1 LDSKRIGI
9 VVGLK
14 AEEKIARPLGWP
26 IAIGGGRAEG
36 AVYAVHTLIARGA
49 DALVSFG
56 LAGGLDP
63 VLRPGNILVPNA
75 VHLDGQIVPC
85 DAALTAR
92 LGGPTDHV
100 LLAGETL
107 LDTADAKRRVWHS
120 LAAHAIDLETAAVAR
135 AALAHGLP
143 FAVLRAICDP
153 ANASLP
159 PAARAALDIAGGI
172 GLWRV
177 AQSLLR
183 QPSQIPDLFAL
194 AHDAE
199 TARRALK
206 QRVAR
211 LAGH

>member
-1 LDSKRIGI
+1 MDSKRIGI

-63 VLRPGNILVPNA
+63 VLRPGSILVPKA
-75 VHLDGQIVPC
+75 VHLDGHILPC
-85 DAALTAR
+85 DAALSAR
-92 LGGPTDHV
+92 VGGPTDHL
-100 LLAGETL
+100 LLAGDTL
-107 LDTADAKRRVWHS
+107 LDTADAKRRVWHAI
-120 LAAHAIDLETAAVAR
+120 AAHAIDLETAAVVR

-143 FAVLRAICDP
+143 FAVLRAVCDP

-159 PAARAALDIAGGI
+159 PAARAALDIDGGI

-177 AQSLLR
+177 LQSLIR
-183 QPSQIPDLFAL
+183 QPRQIPDLLAL
-194 AHDAE
+194 ARDAD

-206 QRVAR
+206 QRVTQIN
-211 LAGH
+211 